1 MAKFRIKNETTAH
14 GAISWAHGGKDS
26 QRCEAG
32 EAVTIDWQAT
42 AGWGLEEAHYTDGEG
57 NATAIDLGTRTFT
70 MPEGDITIG
79 GTFKRFV
86 MQNWTTS
93 DQSKAGKLLGVGE
106 NGNIIPVSPLITAK
120 IALPEDID
128 IDSDLPVSA
137 VTFSGVKDLKGLLDA
152 LVAGDY
158 SFVKITLGDP
168 LMVFSVVF
176 SVAEKQDDEELY
188 SLYLV
193 GGSYLVGVGIH
204 DDSVFGG
211 IVELELTIAVDD
223 VTHDDAVF
231 SVVSYSLKVA

>member
-57 NATAIDLGTRTFT
+57 NATAIDLETRTFT
-70 MPEGDITIG
+70 MPEGDVTIG

-93 DQSKAGKLLGVGE
+93 DQSNAGKLLGVGE

-128 IDSDLPVSA
+128 VGSDLPVSA

-152 LVAGDY
+152 LCAGDP
-158 SFVKITLGDP
+158 SFVTITRGNPRIVFTVGYASNQILDNP
-168 LMVFSVVF
+168 LP
-176 SVAEKQDDEELY
+176 EDDGSY
-188 SLYLV
+188 DLYLV
-193 GGSYLVGVGIH
+193 GGSYCSDVAR
-204 DDSVFGG
+204 GG
-211 IVELELTIAVDD
+211 LIELELTIAVDD

-231 SVVSYSLKVA
+231 SVESYTEA